1 MQMQAMMKKQE
12 QLQLALQQK
21 KIEEQ
26 MIEAEL
32 EKSYQNKQI
41 DNSNTRYVQHVALPN
56 SNPDEKTYMY
66 STISLDVRI
75 FWEGIL
81 GSPENSPNRNF
92 KLIFKISKNSELVMD
107 WVPET
112 LVLGFEI
119 TEGWRVG

>member
-21 KIEEQ
+21 KMEEQ

-81 GSPENSPNRNF
+81 GSPENCPNRNF
-92 KLIFKISKNSELVMD
+92 KLILKISKNLELVMD
-107 WVPET
+107 
-112 LVLGFEI
+112 
-119 TEGWRVG
+119 

>member
-21 KIEEQ
+21 KMEEQ

-66 STISLDVRI
+66 STISLDVRF

-81 GSPENSPNRNF
+81 GSPENCANRNF
-92 KLIFKISKNSELVMD
+92 KLFLKISKNSELVMD
-107 WVPET
+107 
-112 LVLGFEI
+112 
-119 TEGWRVG
+119 

>member
-66 STISLDVRI
+66 STISLDVRLFLGRDYWSKVQVHLKTVQI
-75 FWEGIL
+75 EIL
-81 GSPENSPNRNF
+81 NWF
-92 KLIFKISKNSELVMD
+92 
-107 WVPET
+107 
-112 LVLGFEI
+112 
-119 TEGWRVG
+119 